1 MTATSAH
8 RPWSPT
14 RRSLLTAGLSA
25 LALVTTA
32 AGAVAA
38 PAAPPVAPPP
48 ANGLG
53 HLDPPFGANGTV
65 VTTFPDLAS
74 GASAIAVHGDGFVA
88 AGGSLQDDS
97 PDFLLARYR
106 ADGRLDRRFGTGGQV
121 VTPFSAVAG
130 ADGAEGVA
138 VQRDRRIVA
147 VGTAGL
153 GTDSDIGFAFARYRE
168 DGRLDRGFGGGDG
181 IAVLPVG
188 PAGDS
193 GAADVAVQRDGRI
206 VAVGGANDAAG
217 NAVFA
222 AVRLLP
228 DGRPDPSFGDGG
240 TALVLIPGGDAA
252 ASAVALQPD
261 GRIVLAGTAI
271 GPGLTGQQFAVVRL
285 TDRGVPDSTFGED
298 GIAVAQNQPEQGKGG
313 AEDVVV
319 GRDGRILVA
328 GLGQNAAGQ
337 GAFGLVRFLPDGSP
351 DPSFGGGTGL
361 VLTEFP
367 EGESVAASVLLRR
380 DGRIVAVGSAG
391 FPSRFALAGYLPD
404 GTLDPAF
411 GSCGRTTTVIGEGS
425 GATGAVLLDRG
436 AVVAAGSTFDSTQT
450 NGGFALARY
459 LGDPRRPQRPA
470 EAAAPVA
477 AGLAAPVCLG

>member
-8 RPWSPT
+8 RPRSP

-25 LALVTTA
+25 LALLTTA
-32 AGAVAA
+32 TAAVAA
-38 PAAPPVAPPP
+38 PAGAPPVAPPP
-48 ANGLG
+48 AGGLG
-53 HLDPPFGANGTV
+53 RLDPRFGANGTV

-74 GASAIAVHGDGFVA
+74 GASAIAAHGDGFVA
-88 AGGSLQDDS
+88 AGGSLQTDS

-130 ADGAEGVA
+130 ANGAEGVA

-153 GTDSDIGFAFARYRE
+153 GTDSAIGFAFARYRE

-181 IAVLPVG
+181 IAVVPVG

-193 GAADVAVQRDGRI
+193 GASDVAVQRDGRI

-228 DGRPDPSFGDGG
+228 DGTPDASFGDAG
-240 TALVLIPGGDAA
+240 TVTVLIPGGDAA
-252 ASAVALQPD
+252 AFAVALQAD
-261 GRIVLAGTAI
+261 GKIVLAGTAI

-285 TDRGVPDSTFGED
+285 TDRGVPDTTFGED

-319 GRDGRILVA
+319 GGDGRILVA

-337 GAFGLVRFLPDGSP
+337 GAFGLVRFLPDGSL
-351 DPSFGGGTGL
+351 DPAFGGGTGL

-367 EGESVAASVLLRR
+367 EGDSVAASVLLRR

-391 FPSRFALAGYLPD
+391 FPSRFALAGYLAD

-411 GSCGRTTTVIGEGS
+411 GSCGRTMTVIGEGS

-450 NGGFALARY
+450 TGGFALARY

-470 EAAAPVA
+470 DAAAPVA
-477 AGLAAPVCLG
+477 AGLAAPVC

>member
-1 MTATSAH
+1 MTATPAN
-8 RPWSPT
+8 RPWSP
-14 RRSLLTAGLSA
+14 RSCLLTAGLSA
-25 LALVTTA
+25 LALLTTA
-32 AGAVAA
+32 AGAVAT
-38 PAAPPVAPPP
+38 PAGAPPVAPPR

-53 HLDPPFGANGTV
+53 QLDPRFGANGTV
-65 VTTFPDLAS
+65 TPFPDLAS
-74 GASAIAVHGDGFVA
+74 GASALAVHGDGFVA
-88 AGGSLQDDS
+88 AGGSLQNES

-130 ADGAEGVA
+130 AAGAEGVA

-153 GTDSDIGFAFARYRE
+153 GTGSDIGFAFARYRP
-168 DGRLDRGFGGGDG
+168 DGRLDRSFGGGDG
-181 IAVLPVG
+181 TAVLPVG
-188 PAGDS
+188 PAGDA

-228 DGRPDPSFGDGG
+228 DGRPDTSFGDGG

-261 GRIVLAGTAI
+261 GKVVLAGTAI
-271 GPGLTGQQFAVVRL
+271 GPGLTGQQLAAVRL

-298 GIAVAQNQPEQGKGG
+298 GIAVAQNQPEQSKGG
-313 AEDVVV
+313 AQDVVV
-319 GRDGRILVA
+319 GRDSRILLA

-337 GAFGLVRFLPDGSP
+337 GAFTLARFLPDGSP

-361 VLTEFP
+361 VLTDFP
-367 EGESVAASVLLRR
+367 EGESLAASVLLRG
-380 DGRIVAVGSAG
+380 DGRVVAVGSAG
-391 FPSRFALAGYLPD
+391 FPSRFALAGYLAD

-411 GSCGRTTTVIGEGS
+411 GSCGRTTTAIGEGS
-425 GATGAVLLDRG
+425 AATAAVLLDRG
-436 AVVAAGSTFDSTQT
+436 AVVAAGSSFDNTQT
-450 NGGFALARY
+450 TGGFALARY
-459 LGDPRRPQRPA
+459 HGDPRRRSARPRQ
-470 EAAAPVA
+470 PRR
-477 AGLAAPVCLG
+477 